1 MKKGR
6 EEGSFT
12 NDGFAIGV
20 AYILK
25 LLDQNKDFDSLN
37 WFKSTSAYYKNE
49 MEAKPRDKDDVKISK
64 LTKVF
69 NSFFFLLSF
78 SFIFYSLFF
87 SYFLSSFFCFIFFFS
102 HY

>member
-25 LLDQNKDFDSLN
+25 LLDQNKEFDSLN
-37 WFKSTSAYYKNE
+37 WFKSTSAFYKSE
-49 MEAKPRDKDDVKISK
+49 MEAKPRDKDNVKISK
-64 LTKVF
+64 LTKVCLL
-69 NSFFFLLSF
+69 FLFLFLFDNYLVIF
-78 SFIFYSLFF
+78 SP
-87 SYFLSSFFCFIFFFS
+87 C
-102 HY
+102 

>member
-37 WFKSTSAYYKNE
+37 WFKSTVSFYKQVT
-49 MEAKPRDKDDVKISK
+49 R
-64 LTKVF
+64 
-69 NSFFFLLSF
+69 
-78 SFIFYSLFF
+78 
-87 SYFLSSFFCFIFFFS
+87 YF
-102 HY
+102 